1 VRKLISLYPLI
12 QNETI
17 KMLKKRR
24 FLVILLI
31 IAFLIPVFTYAQ
43 LKIAESS
50 RKQFGTVDWHVTTQQ
65 QISDYTNRLSS
76 NRVPEEW
83 KRYLKV
89 EIKRLQY
96 ALDKN
101 IDPQSPNGV
110 TFTRD
115 FFKNAIGLFLPLMVA
130 VVAADIVSSEQ
141 STGTI
146 KILLTRP
153 VRRWKILMSKLI
165 TLTLFISLIILMTGL
180 LCYAISGSV
189 FGYGGWNMPVLIG
202 FQVSGTE
209 LSTANAHVIPQW
221 LYLMMEMSLGW
232 FSCFVVGCLSLMVS
246 VLVRSTAAGMG
257 IMLATLIA
265 GTILANMV
273 SSWESAKYLFMVNL
287 ETVTFLSGSLPPVPG
302 LTLPFS
308 LSVLAVWALA
318 ALAVSF
324 RVFTKRDILS

>member
-24 FLVILLI
+24 FIVIILI
-31 IAFLIPVFTYAQ
+31 IAILIPVFTYAQ
-43 LKIAESS
+43 MRIAESA
-50 RKQFGTVDWHVTTQQ
+50 RKQFGTTDWHITTQN
-65 QISDYTNRLSS
+65 QITENTNRLNS
-76 NRVPEEW
+76 NRIPDEF
-83 KRYLKV
+83 KRSLKV

-96 ALDKN
+96 GLDKN
-101 IDPQSPNGV
+101 IDPQTPNGV

-115 FFKNAIGLFLPLMVA
+115 FFKNAIILLLPLMVA
-130 VVAADIVSSEQ
+130 VIAADIVSSEQ

-153 VRRWKILMSKLI
+153 VRRWRVLMSKLI
-165 TLTLFISLIILMTGL
+165 TLTLFISLIILIAGL
-180 LCYAISGSV
+180 LCYAISGFV
-189 FGYGGWNMPVLIG
+189 FGYGGWMMPVLTG

-209 LSTANAHVIPQW
+209 LSTANAHVINQW
-221 LYLMMEMSLGW
+221 LYLLMEMSLCW

-265 GTILANMV
+265 GTILVNMV

-287 ETVTFLSGSLPPVPG
+287 QTVTFLNGALPPVPG
-302 LTLPFS
+302 LTLLFS
-308 LSVLAVWALA
+308 ITVLAAWALA
-318 ALAVSF
+318 ALVVSF

>member
-24 FLVILLI
+24 FLVIILI
-31 IAFLIPVFTYAQ
+31 IALLIPVFTYAQ
-43 LKIAESS
+43 LKIAEST
-50 RKQFGTVDWHVTTQQ
+50 RKQFGAVDWHVTTQQ
-65 QISDYTNRLSS
+65 KISENANRLSNS
-76 NRVPEEW
+76 RTPEEW

-96 ALDKN
+96 SLDKN
-101 IDPQSPNGV
+101 VDPSSPNGV

-130 VVAADIVSSEQ
+130 VIAADIVSSEQ

-153 VRRWKILMSKLI
+153 VRRWRVLMSKLI

-180 LCYAISGSV
+180 LCYAISGLV
-189 FGYGGWNMPVLIG
+189 FGYGGWTMPALTG

-209 LSTANAHVIPQW
+209 LSTANVHVISQW
-221 LYLMMEMSLGW
+221 LYLLMEMSLGW

-287 ETVTFLSGSLPPVPG
+287 ETVSFLSGALPPIPG

-308 LSVLAVWALA
+308 LAVLAAWALA
-318 ALAVSF
+318 ALVVSF

>member
-1 VRKLISLYPLI
+1 LISLYPLI

-43 LKIAESS
+43 MKIAESS

-180 LCYAISGSV
+180 LCYAISGLV
-189 FGYGGWNMPVLIG
+189 FGYGGWTMPVLTG
-202 FQVSGTE
+202 FQVTGTE
-209 LSTANAHVIPQW
+209 LSTVNAHVIPQW
-221 LYLMMEMSLGW
+221 LYLLMEMSLGW

-287 ETVTFLSGSLPPVPG
+287 ETVTFLSGALPPVPG

-318 ALAVSF
+318 ALTISF

>member
-1 VRKLISLYPLI
+1 VKKLISLYPLI

-24 FLVILLI
+24 FLVIIFI
-31 IAFLIPVFTYAQ
+31 IALLIPVFTYAQ
-43 LKIAESS
+43 MKIAQSS
-50 RKQFGTVDWHVTTQQ
+50 NKQFGTTDWHVTTQQ
-65 QISDYTNRLSS
+65 QITEYSNRLSS

-96 ALDKN
+96 SLDKN
-101 IDPQSPNGV
+101 VDPTSPNGV

-180 LCYAISGSV
+180 LCYAISGLV
-189 FGYGGWNMPVLIG
+189 FGYGGWTMPVLTG

-209 LSTANAHVIPQW
+209 LSTANAHVIDQW
-221 LYLMMEMSLGW
+221 LYLLMEMSLGW

-287 ETVTFLSGSLPPVPG
+287 ETVTFLSGTLPPVPG

-308 LSVLAVWALA
+308 LAVLGTWALA

>member
-1 VRKLISLYPLI
+1 LISLYPLI

-17 KMLKKRR
+17 KMLRKRR
-24 FLVILLI
+24 FFVVILI
-31 IAFLIPVFTYAQ
+31 IAILIPIFTYAQ
-43 LKIAESS
+43 MKIAESS

-76 NRVPEEW
+76 NRVPIEW

-115 FFKNAIGLFLPLMVA
+115 FIKNMVGLFLPLIVI
-130 VVAADIVSSEQ
+130 VIAADIVSSER
-141 STGTI
+141 SSGTI

-165 TLTLFISLIILMTGL
+165 TLILFTSLIILMTGL
-180 LCYAISGSV
+180 LCYAISGLV
-189 FGYGGWNMPVLIG
+189 FGYGGWNLPVLTG
-202 FQVSGTE
+202 FKVSGTE
-209 LSTANAHVIPQW
+209 LSTANAHVVDQW
-221 LYLMMEMSLGW
+221 LYVLMEMGLAW
-232 FSCFVVGCLSLMVS
+232 YSCIVVGCLSLMVS
-246 VLVRSTAAGMG
+246 VLIRSSVAGMW
-257 IMLATLIA
+257 IMLATVIA
-265 GTILANMV
+265 GTILVNMV

-287 ETVTFLSGSLPPVPG
+287 ETVNFLSGALPPVPG

-308 LSVLAVWALA
+308 LAVLSIWAVT

-324 RVFTKRDILS
+324 RVFTKQDILG

>member
-17 KMLKKRR
+17 KMLRKRR
-24 FLVILLI
+24 FFVVILI
-31 IAFLIPVFTYAQ
+31 IAILIPIFTYAQ
-43 LKIAESS
+43 MKIAESS

-76 NRVPEEW
+76 NRVPIEW

-115 FFKNAIGLFLPLMVA
+115 FIKNMVGLFLPLIVI
-130 VVAADIVSSEQ
+130 VIAADIVSSER
-141 STGTI
+141 SSGTI

-165 TLTLFISLIILMTGL
+165 TLILFTSLIILMTGL
-180 LCYAISGSV
+180 LCYAISGLV
-189 FGYGGWNMPVLIG
+189 FGYGGWNLPVLTG
-202 FQVSGTE
+202 FKVSGTE
-209 LSTANAHVIPQW
+209 LSTANAHVVNQW
-221 LYLMMEMSLGW
+221 LYVLMEMGLAW
-232 FSCFVVGCLSLMVS
+232 YSCIVVGCLSLMVS
-246 VLVRSTAAGMG
+246 VLIRSSVAGMW
-257 IMLATLIA
+257 IMLASVIA
-265 GTILANMV
+265 GTILVNMV

-287 ETVTFLSGSLPPVPG
+287 VTVNFLSGALPPVPG

-308 LSVLAVWALA
+308 LAVLSIWAIT

-324 RVFTKRDILS
+324 RVFTKQDILG

>member
-1 VRKLISLYPLI
+1 MISLYPLI

-24 FLVILLI
+24 FLVIIFI
-31 IAFLIPVFTYAQ
+31 IALLIPVFTYAQ
-43 LKIAESS
+43 MKIAESS
-50 RKQFGTVDWHVTTQQ
+50 RKQFGTTDWHVTTQQ
-65 QISDYTNRLSS
+65 QITEYSNRLSS

-101 IDPQSPNGV
+101 VDPTSPNGV

-180 LCYAISGSV
+180 LCYAISGLV
-189 FGYGGWNMPVLIG
+189 FGYGGWTMPVLTG

-209 LSTANAHVIPQW
+209 LSTANAHVVDQW
-221 LYLMMEMSLGW
+221 LYLLMEMSLGW

-265 GTILANMV
+265 GTILTNMV

-287 ETVTFLSGSLPPVPG
+287 ETVTFLSGTLPPVPG

-308 LSVLAVWALA
+308 LAVLGAWALA